1 LKQGLF
7 GYYLHERNPHSLLR
21 FIGIRKLNI
30 GKALVLSIVFHFTI
44 GLVFYLSTLFYPDL
58 DFSNRKDES
67 LLDVFSRINQKNPQP
82 QDKSDGVLAQIIEYE
97 DILKKITIQDSHL
110 NNEELSQLTTDLIE
124 TLASLKKGHTS
135 LDPPDLEIEE
145 ERIINEI
152 NELELTSGTKIF
164 KAPLTPGKNQVK
176 FYVLDKDKSEAF
188 NSLPDKITATKEDY
202 IYSGQRVRIELPEG
216 GFKIV
221 PDSYFFR
228 ESPFEQ
234 LLAQGADLFYV
245 VTGFPNIYKKLE
257 QPSKQGKSQR
267 TLLNTDPV
275 PKMLDV
281 FLIDK
286 FLQSPGE
293 KGSDAEPAKIESNKA
308 TIDNRGVDQILDDLM
323 VLPELK
329 QLERFKKDFLDR
341 QDLDNSS
348 LIELAREFTRN
359 NLSSIM
365 FDISALTSAFDYLE
379 EIYFNKALDHFFYKL
394 WLRNPSSEIG
404 ADFLLCIVDHIRFE
418 KNGLIFLHE
427 AYTEANDFLSQK
439 FNRTEMFNKEQKCF
453 VIKDV
458 YEDLTRRLPEFGY
471 DSMDAV
477 LEDYQKVEKSAYN
490 LLLEM
495 GGKAKNIGLY
505 RLGRFAWKNEHYS
518 EALEH
523 WNNIDRSYSTKN
535 LEKIRAVISRKQ
547 SLPQTILDIDSSLN
561 WYVFREQLEFIDRL
575 TKFGKWKNRSEKK

>member
-1 LKQGLF
+1 MKQGLF

-44 GLVFYLSTLFYPDL
+44 GLMFYLSTLFYPDL